1 MIAFA
6 LTLRGSQLQML
17 VFWTSQGAS

>member
-17 VFWTSQGAS
+17 VFWTSQGAR